1 MRREGA
7 AAAEPEPGNLPGA
20 SSHPRAEDTVLDS
33 LIGLPLPPVTLV
45 LGGQRSG
52 KSTLAERLIETHGPG
67 LYLATA
73 EAGDPEMAERIRR
86 HRERRGE
93 DWTTVEE
100 PLELAR
106 ALRHHADCPVLVD
119 CLTLWLANLMAAG
132 RDLSVETRALTAALA
147 GLAQPVVLVSGEV
160 GQGVIPATPLGR
172 RFADEAGALNQA
184 VAGAAQRVVL
194 VTAGLATV
202 LKETKNKED
211 AQ

>member
-1 MRREGA
+1 M
-7 AAAEPEPGNLPGA
+7 
-20 SSHPRAEDTVLDS
+20 DS

-52 KSTLAERLIETHGPG
+52 KSALAERLIEAHGPG
-67 LYLATA
+67 IYLATA

-100 PLELAR
+100 PLELTR
-106 ALRHHADCPVLVD
+106 ALGRHGDRAVLVD

-132 RDLSVETRALTAALA
+132 SDIDAETRALTGALA

-160 GQGVIPATPLGR
+160 GQGVIPPTPLGR

-184 VAGAAQRVVL
+184 VARAADRVVF
-194 VTAGLATV
+194 VAAGLATV
-202 LKETKNKED
+202 LKDAREREET
-211 AQ
+211 Q

>member
-1 MRREGA
+1 M
-7 AAAEPEPGNLPGA
+7 
-20 SSHPRAEDTVLDS
+20 DS

-52 KSTLAERLIETHGPG
+52 KSALAERLIQAHGPG

-73 EAGDPEMAERIRR
+73 VPGDAEMAERIRR

-100 PLELAR
+100 PLELTR
-106 ALRHHADCPVLVD
+106 ALGQHADCPVLVD

-132 RDLSVETRALTAALA
+132 RDTDAETRALTGALA

-160 GQGVIPATPLGR
+160 GQGVIPPTPLGR
-172 RFADEAGALNQA
+172 RFADGAGALNQA
-184 VAGAAQRVVL
+184 VARAAHRVVF
-194 VTAGLATV
+194 VAAGLATL
-202 LKETKNKED
+202 LKD
-211 AQ
+211 AREREEVQ

>member
-1 MRREGA
+1 M
-7 AAAEPEPGNLPGA
+7 
-20 SSHPRAEDTVLDS
+20 DS

-52 KSTLAERLIETHGPG
+52 KSAFAERLIEAHGPG
-67 LYLATA
+67 IYLATA
-73 EAGDPEMAERIRR
+73 QAGDPEMAERIRR

-106 ALRHHADCPVLVD
+106 ALSRHGGRALLVD

-132 RDLSVETRALTAALA
+132 RDANAETRAFTDALA

-160 GQGVIPATPLGR
+160 GQGVIPPTPLGQ

-184 VAGAAQRVVL
+184 VARAADRVVF
-194 VTAGLATV
+194 VAAGLATL
-202 LKETKNKED
+202 LKDDTRAKEA

>member
-1 MRREGA
+1 M
-7 AAAEPEPGNLPGA
+7 
-20 SSHPRAEDTVLDS
+20 DS

-52 KSTLAERLIETHGPG
+52 KSAFAERLVAAHGPG

-86 HRERRGE
+86 HRERRG
-93 DWTTVEE
+93 DAWTTVEE

-106 ALRHHADCPVLVD
+106 ALRGHAGRPMLVD

-132 RDLSVETRALTAALA
+132 RDIDAETRALTGALD
-147 GLAQPVVLVSGEV
+147 GVAQPVVLVSGEV
-160 GQGVIPATPLGR
+160 GLGVIPELPLAR
-172 RFADEAGALNQA
+172 FFADGAGALNQA
-184 VAGAAQRVVL
+184 VAQTAQRVVM
-194 VTAGLATV
+194 VAAGLATL
-202 LKETKNKED
+202 LKDDWEA